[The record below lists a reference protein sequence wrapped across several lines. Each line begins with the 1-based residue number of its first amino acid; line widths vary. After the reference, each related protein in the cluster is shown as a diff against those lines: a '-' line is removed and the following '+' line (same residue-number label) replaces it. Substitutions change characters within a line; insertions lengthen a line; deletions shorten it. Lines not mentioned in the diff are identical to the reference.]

1 MSDCVWS
8 LDAKSANK
16 TTMSSKPNLDV
27 LGLTAEKKG
36 ATVVVKEDVKVDE
49 MTNETVDATRAV
61 MEAVT
66 VAEKGAEMMAEKVA
80 EGLKSDGVSATLR
93 LYEIFLW
100 FVDGCFCGRQ
110 VLILMA
116 GESRSDLAV

>member
-16 TTMSSKPNLDV
+16 TTMSSKPNSDV
-27 LGLTAEKKG
+27 LVLTAEKKG
-36 ATVVVKEDVKVDE
+36 ATVVVKVDE

-66 VAEKGAEMMAEKVA
+66 VAEKSTEMMDEKVA
-80 EGLKSDGVSATLR
+80 EGLKSDGVSATLQ

-100 FVDGCFCGRQ
+100 SVDGCFCGRQ
-110 VLILMA
+110 VSILMA
-116 GESRSDLAV
+116 DESRSDLAV